1 MIVDQELRVNNGE
14 SVRESDPDYSS
25 AIDLTISPIVG
36 TGTELYAVIVV
47 DTYTADSS
55 NGTTF
60 KVVTSSANDFSA
72 NRRVLGTQFV
82 SAADLELR
90 DDDANRQAIVVK
102 INPDHDRDP
111 DTTIPGS
118 GIPVSGTKARYLG
131 IQYDHDTTPT
141 VMTVTAYFV
150 TEYQSDPAAGFHA
163 SGSTIL

>member
-14 SVRESDPDYSS
+14 SVRASDPDYSS

-47 DTYTADSS
+47 DTYTQGSS
-55 NGTTF
+55 GGTTF
-60 KVVTSSANDFSA
+60 KVVTSSASDFSA

-82 SAADLELR
+82 SNTDLELR

-111 DTTIPGS
+111 DTAS
-118 GIPVSGTKARYLG
+118 GIPVSGTTGRYLG
-131 IQYDHDTTPT
+131 IQYDHDTAAPT

-150 TEYQSDPAAGFHA
+150 TEFQADPAAGFHA